1 MTDRVKVTL
10 ISGKGGDGK
19 VAFLHEKGKALGGP
33 AGGNGGKGGSVYVK
47 AMEGYNT
54 LSAYRFG
61 KTIKAPD
68 GENGHEKN
76 MYGKYAPDVVLP
88 VPIGTVIKDMDSNL
102 LADLSKKDAIYLA
115 VEGGRGGKGNSCY
128 ANSVRK
134 APKFAENG
142 EQGKKVQLYFEM
154 RLLADCG
161 LVGLPNA
168 GKSTFLGKVTNAR
181 AKVADYA
188 FTTLEP
194 QLGVVDLGNDETF
207 VLADLPGLIE
217 GAHLGRGLGISF
229 LRHIERC
236 RVILHVVDISAE
248 DTYENFIKVNK
259 ELGDY
264 SLGLLKRPM
273 IVALNKSDLLD
284 QGDKEKVEE
293 FKKKIGK
300 AFPVYEISA
309 LKGKGLKPVLRKVY
323 ETLKVTPT
331 FPLAE
336 AYLPNKD
343 KVYRLRKEDAEEVPF
358 TIHKLEP
365 MVYRIEGER
374 LLNKFSLLSNRGDDA
389 MTRIL
394 ALLERSGVDRKLHEM
409 GVEDGATIQLGT
421 FEFTY
426 SR

>member
-1 MTDRVKVTL
+1 MIDRVKVTL

-33 AGGNGGKGGSVYVK
+33 AGGNGGKGGSIYVK
-47 AMEGYNT
+47 ATEGYNT
-54 LSAYRFG
+54 LTNYRFG

-76 MYGKYAPDVVLP
+76 MYGKYAPDVILP
-88 VPIGTVIKDMDSNL
+88 VPVGTVIKDMDGNL
-102 LADLSKKDAIYLA
+102 LADLSKKDAQYLA
-115 VEGGRGGKGNSCY
+115 CEGGRGGKGNSCY

-142 EQGKKVQLYFEM
+142 MPGKKVQLFFEM

-168 GKSTFLGKVTNAR
+168 GKSTFLGSVTNAH
-181 AKVADYA
+181 AKVANYA

-207 VLADLPGLIE
+207 VMADLPGLIE
-217 GAHLGRGLGISF
+217 GAHLGKGLGISF

-236 RVILHVVDISAE
+236 RVIVHMVDISNPEAY
-248 DTYENFIKVNK
+248 DNFERINK

-273 IVALNKSDLLD
+273 IVVLNKKDLLED
-284 QGDKEKVEE
+284 ESAIDE
-293 FKKKIGK
+293 FKKRIGDQYK
-300 AFPVYEISA
+300 VFVTSTLMGE
-309 LKGKGLKPVLRKVY
+309 GLKPVLREVY
-323 ETLKVTPT
+323 ETLKVTDP
-331 FPLAE
+331 FPLSE
-336 AYLPNKD
+336 SYLPNAE
-343 KVYRLRKEDAEEVPF
+343 KVYTLRPEDDETLPF
-358 TIHKLEP
+358 RVVKLEP
-365 MVYRIEGER
+365 GIYRIEGER
-374 LLNKFSLLSNRGDDA
+374 LINKFSMLSLRGEDA
-389 MTRIL
+389 MARIL
-394 ALLERSGVDRKLHEM
+394 AFLEKSGVDEKLHELEI
-409 GVEDGATIQLGT
+409 EDGATIILKD

-426 SR
+426 SA